1 MSLSNRLFQLMLRA
15 YPRDFRL
22 EYGPD
27 MTQLFRDCY
36 RDIQSHDLPTA
47 LAFWRRMICDVIRT
61 APLERWEALERRCE
75 TMKNLKNDV
84 LGLLACIAIIA
95 VAFLLFGYVRQTS
108 IAIVDYAL
116 DAMITAGIV

>member
-61 APLERWEALERRCE
+61 APLERWKALERRCE

-84 LGLLACIAIIA
+84 LGLLACIAISPSR
-95 VAFLLFGYVRQTS
+95 FSCSDTCDRLQSRSSTMRS
-108 IAIVDYAL
+108 
-116 DAMITAGIV
+116 MR